1 VAKAML
7 WATEVQH
14 RVLDRYLQLFGGC
27 GYMTE
32 YPIARA
38 YADARVQTM
47 HGGTSQIMKV
57 IIARGV
63 TGLRHDWNRGG
74 CHERVPGHRRHRDE
88 LSPGKTLR
96 PPR

>member
-1 VAKAML
+1 MAKL

-47 HGGTSQIMKV
+47 HGGTSQIM
-57 IIARGV
+57 
-63 TGLRHDWNRGG
+63 
-74 CHERVPGHRRHRDE
+74 
-88 LSPGKTLR
+88 
-96 PPR
+96 